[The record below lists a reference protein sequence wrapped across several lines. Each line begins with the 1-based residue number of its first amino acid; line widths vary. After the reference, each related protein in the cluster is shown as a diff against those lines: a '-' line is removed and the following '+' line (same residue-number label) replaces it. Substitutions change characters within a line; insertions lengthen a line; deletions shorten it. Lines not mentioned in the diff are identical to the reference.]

1 MAEMTKEERVVCALS
16 REEPDRVPLYDLVD
30 NSEIIQ
36 HYAGE
41 KLTLENAHD
50 VIPRALNRVLDTT
63 RVWMPHAP
71 GRRVDDRGFAHE
83 RGDWWNEWQ
92 VSTPFHNMVELI
104 AFVKDEIERLEAW
117 QPTDTDAELKDALIW
132 KERFGEVVIPA
143 STAGEALSDAYILVG
158 LDQFVY
164 LESEAPDLV
173 DRWLKAL
180 HARTMRRLQA
190 QTRCREVSPIAWVFD
205 DMAYK
210 GRLMFSPR
218 YLRAH
223 RVFQNIAEICD
234 MYHSYGLKV
243 IFHSDGDIAPVVPD
257 LIAAGVDALAPI
269 DTPVNTKVALRSQL
283 GSITGTPSRP
293 APATATAPPISQPAG
308 NPARVARSPPAAEMA
323 IVSIVRGSTC
333 RHGCGGSLTTPHP
346 ALAALD
352 PPSPSRGEGAQEPK
366 HHGNR
371 GLAVWIPS
379 PLEGEGGEQRRVRG
393 CSAAVER

>member
-1 MAEMTKEERVVCALS
+1 MSEMTKEERIICALS
-16 REEPDRVPLYDLVD
+16 RQEPDRVPLYDLVD

-269 DTPVNTKVALRSQL
+269 DTPAGMDLALLKAEYGRQVGFVGGIDLDILSHGNVDDVRQITLQALADAGPGGGFIL
-283 GSITGTPSRP
+283 GSSSEELYEALP
-293 APATATAPPISQPAG
+293 AENIHTMIETTHDCGRYPIGQYFPPGFES
-308 NPARVARSPPAAEMA
+308 
-323 IVSIVRGSTC
+323 
-333 RHGCGGSLTTPHP
+333 
-346 ALAALD
+346 
-352 PPSPSRGEGAQEPK
+352 
-366 HHGNR
+366 
-371 GLAVWIPS
+371 
-379 PLEGEGGEQRRVRG
+379 
-393 CSAAVER
+393 SASSDR